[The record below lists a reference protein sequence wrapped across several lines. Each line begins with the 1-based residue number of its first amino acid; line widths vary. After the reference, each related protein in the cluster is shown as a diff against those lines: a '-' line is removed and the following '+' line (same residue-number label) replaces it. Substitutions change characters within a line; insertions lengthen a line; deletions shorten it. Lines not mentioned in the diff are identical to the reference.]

1 MTITDDRSTAGRSA
15 GIFPDDQSR
24 SAALY
29 QRARRVLPSGNSRTT
44 VFFKPY
50 PTYMRSGEGARVIDE
65 DGVERIDFINNYSAL
80 IHGHRH
86 PAIMEAVADQLT
98 RLTGVGAPTESEIA
112 LAELLTERLAG
123 VDQVRFTN
131 SGTEAVMLAIKAAR
145 AFTGRPKIAKAE
157 GAYHGS
163 YDFAEVSQQAGSS
176 EWGDPAR
183 PNSVANYVG
192 QPQSVLDDVV
202 ILPWND
208 VEASRALLE
217 EHGEDLAG
225 VLIDPLPSRLGLT
238 PISPAYLAMLR
249 ETTAKTGAL
258 FILDEVYS
266 LRLGYHGA
274 QGELGFAPDL
284 TSMAKII
291 GGGFP
296 VGAVGGRAEVMSVF
310 AFDGG
315 RPKLTHGGTYN
326 ANPVT
331 MVAGRKAMEL
341 LTPDA
346 LDRLNGLGHRM
357 REGLAECLS
366 VAGRAGQVKGQ
377 GSLALLSLSDR
388 PFENN
393 RELAYAAAFAEQQA
407 ALQRTLLNSG
417 VFIAPSLA
425 FTLSTAMDERDIDF
439 ALEQV
444 LAALRAL

>member
-1 MTITDDRSTAGRSA
+1 
-15 GIFPDDQSR
+15 
-24 SAALY
+24 
-29 QRARRVLPSGNSRTT
+29 
-44 VFFKPY
+44 
-50 PTYMRSGEGARVIDE
+50 
-65 DGVERIDFINNYSAL
+65 
-80 IHGHRH
+80 
-86 PAIMEAVADQLT
+86 
-98 RLTGVGAPTESEIA
+98 
-112 LAELLTERLAG
+112 
-123 VDQVRFTN
+123 
-131 SGTEAVMLAIKAAR
+131 
-145 AFTGRPKIAKAE
+145 
-157 GAYHGS
+157 
-163 YDFAEVSQQAGSS
+163 
-176 EWGDPAR
+176 
-183 PNSVANYVG
+183 
-192 QPQSVLDDVV
+192 
-202 ILPWND
+202 
-208 VEASRALLE
+208 
-217 EHGEDLAG
+217 
-225 VLIDPLPSRLGLT
+225 
-238 PISPAYLAMLR
+238 
-249 ETTAKTGAL
+249 
-258 FILDEVYS
+258 
-266 LRLGYHGA
+266 
-274 QGELGFAPDL
+274 
-284 TSMAKII
+284 
-291 GGGFP
+291 
-296 VGAVGGRAEVMSVF
+296 MSVF